1 MGDIASANRF
11 DQLALHTRKD
21 LDVIRS
27 SAMRGDT
34 VPRWKNEMRTF
45 SIVKYANNYLFFL
58 YLKFRDNSLK
68 TYDRN
73 RCNTDLKDDDME
85 VTVLRGLSYNVVNS
99 KTIDTYVRFEVPVPN
114 IENPSKDKT
123 NTVKDT
129 NSPEYN
135 ETFHVNISRQSR
147 TLLRIFK
154 AKVIKFE
161 VWAKGYLK

>member
-1 MGDIASANRF
+1 MFI
-11 DQLALHTRKD
+11 
-21 LDVIRS
+21 
-27 SAMRGDT
+27 
-34 VPRWKNEMRTF
+34 
-45 SIVKYANNYLFFL
+45 FL

-85 VTVLRGLSYNVVNS
+85 VTVLRGLSYNVVNP

-161 VWAKGYLK
+161 VWAKGYLKLIFFLMNFYYFFLKWVLAQWHFDWNSISKTNGSIKSLSNPWGCWCEYN

>member
-1 MGDIASANRF
+1 
-11 DQLALHTRKD
+11 
-21 LDVIRS
+21 
-27 SAMRGDT
+27 
-34 VPRWKNEMRTF
+34 
-45 SIVKYANNYLFFL
+45 
-58 YLKFRDNSLK
+58 
-68 TYDRN
+68 
-73 RCNTDLKDDDME
+73 ME
-85 VTVLRGLSYNVVNS
+85 VTVLRGLSYNVVNP

-161 VWAKGYLK
+161 VWAKGYLKLIFFLMNFYYFFFKVGSCAVTF